1 MNKRVAGLALKVV
14 VAAAALTMVAGA
26 AQAQRDPA
34 YQQARTQGLIG
45 EKPDGYLGYIAA
57 PSAAVRALVEDI
69 NIKRK
74 AAYTR
79 EASSAGSTVE
89 QFAFT
94 TGCRLIQQAAQGE
107 KYQTPGGQ
115 WATRDGG
122 AATRD
127 PRCP

>member
-1 MNKRVAGLALKVV
+1 MYKRMAKLAMT
-14 VAAAALTMVAGA
+14 AAALTLVAGA

-45 EKPDGYLGYIAA
+45 EKPDGYLGFVGA
-57 PSAAVRALVEDI
+57 PSAAIRALVDDL

-74 AAYTR
+74 SAYTKS
-79 EASSAGSTVE
+79 ATDAGSTVE

-94 TGCRLIQQAAQGE
+94 TGCRLILQTAPGE

-115 WATRDGG
+115 WVTRDNGPP
-122 AATRD
+122 TRD